1 MLHHL
6 AKFAH
11 ARKPAYAR
19 PPFCG
24 GSNPC
29 PRVRIHIIKHNK
41 KSRPLGVFFIVAV
54 QETFYLWHMKDLL
67 PTYERNGQKQ
77 GKTGIFCKKRYF
89 FGNFT
94 QLRLERA
101 RRFSVFLLY
110 SAQKFPTKITG
121 NFLEHNRELSAN
133 NREFDT
139 K

>member
-1 MLHHL
+1 MFLW
-6 AKFAH
+6 
-11 ARKPAYAR
+11 
-19 PPFCG
+19 G
-24 GSNPC
+24 GY
-29 PRVRIHIIKHNK
+29 
-41 KSRPLGVFFIVAV
+41 LFLAV

-121 NFLEHNRELSAN
+121 NFSEPNRELSAN
-133 NREFDT
+133 IRELYFSPAPLETTQTAPTLPNFDIAGSEIEYT
-139 K
+139 DGTESRTNKKS

>member
-1 MLHHL
+1 MG
-6 AKFAH
+6 
-11 ARKPAYAR
+11 RKIT
-19 PPFCG
+19 
-24 GSNPC
+24 S
-29 PRVRIHIIKHNK
+29 RVITTGCVIF
-41 KSRPLGVFFIVAV
+41 LAV

-77 GKTGIFCKKRYF
+77 GKTGNFCKKWH
-89 FGNFT
+89 FGAILT
-94 QLRLERA
+94 QPRLEHT
-101 RRFSVFLLY
+101 RRFSEFLLY